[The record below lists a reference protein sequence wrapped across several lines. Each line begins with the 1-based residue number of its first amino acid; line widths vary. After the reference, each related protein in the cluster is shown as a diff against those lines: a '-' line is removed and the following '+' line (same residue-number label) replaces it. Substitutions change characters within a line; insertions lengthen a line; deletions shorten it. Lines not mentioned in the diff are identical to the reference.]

1 MIFCGEKKYRI
12 LENAWDYLRNNI
24 KNYVVVDILAGW
36 VLEGL
41 KVLLT
46 IVVRFVPERYSEGV
60 LEDLSPLLV
69 LALMLHNPLAHNA
82 FGAFG
87 TSLLVDGKDKGL

>member
-1 MIFCGEKKYRI
+1 M
-12 LENAWDYLRNNI
+12 
-24 KNYVVVDILAGW
+24 VDILAGW
-36 VLEGL
+36 VFGGIEGF
-41 KVLLT
+41 LT
-46 IVVRFVPERYSEGV
+46 IVVTFVPERYSEGV

>member
-1 MIFCGEKKYRI
+1 METI
-12 LENAWDYLRNNI
+12 YLSLRAQVAVGTFFM
-24 KNYVVVDILAGW
+24 KSPVADW
-36 VLEGL
+36 VLKGL
-41 KVLLT
+41 KVFT
-46 IVVRFVPERYSEGV
+46 IVVKFVPQRYSEGV

-69 LALMLHNPLAHNA
+69 LALMLHNSLAHNA